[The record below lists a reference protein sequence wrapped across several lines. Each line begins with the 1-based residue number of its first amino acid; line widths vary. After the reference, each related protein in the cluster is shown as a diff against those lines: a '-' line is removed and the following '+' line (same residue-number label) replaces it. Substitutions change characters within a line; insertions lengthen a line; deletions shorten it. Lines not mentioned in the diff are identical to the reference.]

1 MNDRTFERIEPLF
14 DIALFADV
22 KVLVAGC
29 GSGGASVALQL
40 VMSGIRN
47 FTLIDNDIL
56 GSENIIRHVCGR
68 RFIGQKKSMLSP
80 RCCTT
85 EIRR

>member
-1 MNDRTFERIEPLF
+1 
-14 DIALFADV
+14 
-22 KVLVAGC
+22 
-29 GSGGASVALQL
+29 
-40 VMSGIRN
+40 MSGIRN